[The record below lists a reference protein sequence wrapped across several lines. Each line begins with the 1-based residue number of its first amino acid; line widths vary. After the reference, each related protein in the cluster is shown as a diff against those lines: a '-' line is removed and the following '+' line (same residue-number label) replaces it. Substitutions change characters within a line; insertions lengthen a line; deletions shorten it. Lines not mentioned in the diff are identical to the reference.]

1 MYSSLSSGWKKF
13 GHHFFEFLEL
23 NASITVDVNFT
34 QNFFPNFL
42 GCINTS
48 TKDLFNFSNINL
60 STVILVKV
68 IECSLQLF
76 VLQKSIFV
84 DWSSNELW
92 KINFSTMI
100 DVDLSKNAINFLLCS
115 IAIHFRIAL
124 KKLIVLQKA
133 VIIRI
138 KFYEYL
144 LKRSLFFF
152 WNHVLHHERK
162 SCLLKFLIRI
172 ETA

>member
-13 GHHFFEFLEL
+13 GHHFFAFIEL
-23 NASITVDVNFT
+23 NSSITIDVNFT
-34 QNFFPNFL
+34 ENFL
-42 GCINTS
+42 PNLFRSIYTS
-48 TKDLFNFSNINL
+48 AKDLFNFSNINL

-92 KINFSTMI
+92 KINFTTVI
-100 DVDLSKNAINFLLCS
+100 NVDLSENAINFLLCS

-124 KKLIVLQKA
+124 KKLIVL
-133 VIIRI
+133 
-138 KFYEYL
+138 
-144 LKRSLFFF
+144 
-152 WNHVLHHERK
+152 
-162 SCLLKFLIRI
+162 
-172 ETA
+172 